1 MDDLELLSELRAN
14 APEPDADRLRAL
26 RARSLRRRR
35 RLRPVLSLPLAMT
48 AAVAVIAAVAVVVHD
63 DERPVARPP
72 VTAEATPVSAE
83 VMLRQA
89 ALMAEKRLP
98 DGISP
103 RPDQWLYRKSVVR
116 QPADGSVETQEYW
129 TRYDGTRQATR
140 LGRRPMETRTLGPD
154 PGDDDLSPRQY
165 AARLAKLPTD
175 PDRLLAHV
183 KGDRHWKDKP
193 DEERGRA
200 DYPDARAFGV
210 LSVYLSQEVPLPPK
224 LEAAIF
230 RALARIPG
238 VRVDLGIR
246 DAAGRSGMGIAY
258 EVGAPG
264 FGTRRDENGQVTERS
279 YVILDSTTYRYLG
292 SRTDYLRDQLINGAV
307 AFPQG
312 SFFATA
318 KVAAGVVDEP
328 GQIP

>member
-1 MDDLELLSELRAN
+1 MDDLKLLSELRAD

-48 AAVAVIAAVAVVVHD
+48 AAVAVIAAVTVVYGD
-63 DERPVARPP
+63 DRPVTRPP
-72 VTAEATPVSAE
+72 VTIEATPVNAE

-116 QPADGSVETQEYW
+116 QPADGSVEVQEYW

-140 LGRRPMETRTLGPD
+140 LGRRPMETRTIEPD

-183 KGDRHWKDKP
+183 RGDRHWQDKP
-193 DEERGRA
+193 DEERGLDEPA
-200 DYPDARAFGV
+200 DARAFRV
-210 LSVYLSQEVPLPPK
+210 LSVYLGQGVHLPPK

-246 DAAGRSGMGIAY
+246 DAAGRPGMGIAY

-264 FGTRRDENGQVTERS
+264 FGTQRDENGQVTERS

-292 SRTDYLRDQLINGAV
+292 SRTDFLRDRLISGEV
-307 AFPQG
+307 VFTQG
-312 SFFATA
+312 SVFATA
-318 KVAAGVVDEP
+318 EVAAGVVDEP